1 MAGEGARR
9 DVQRP
14 ARQVLPAVADGR
26 IRPVMDST
34 LPYDRANTAAE
45 RLRTHQVHGK
55 IILSM
60 P

>member
-1 MAGEGARR
+1 M
-9 DVQRP
+9 
-14 ARQVLPAVADGR
+14 LPAVADGR